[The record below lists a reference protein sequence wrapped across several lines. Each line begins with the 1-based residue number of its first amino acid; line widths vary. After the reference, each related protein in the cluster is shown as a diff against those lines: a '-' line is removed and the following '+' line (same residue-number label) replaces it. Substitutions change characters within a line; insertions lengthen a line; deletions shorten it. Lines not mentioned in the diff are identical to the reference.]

1 MPDILEQLG
10 VNVPP
15 PPVGGLGAQ
24 PGKPP
29 MAEMSA
35 PADLGGIR
43 SLADTLIVGAL
54 ELLTQALSLEGS
66 ASDRGDT
73 IIRAIGS
80 LRKIV
85 PPEKVKEAQA
95 NIAQFL
101 GGIAQGAQQGMPPVG
116 GPAGAPGA
124 PPAGMPPGAPPGIPE
139 V

>member
-35 PADLGGIR
+35 PPDLGGIR

-101 GGIAQGAQQGMPPVG
+101 GGIAQGMPPVG
-116 GPAGAPGA
+116 GPAGTPGA
-124 PPAGMPPGAPPGIPE
+124 PPAGMPPGASSGIPG

>member
-10 VNVPP
+10 VTLPP
-15 PPVGGLGAQ
+15 PPTGGLAAQ
-24 PGKPP
+24 QTKPP
-29 MAEMSA
+29 MAEMTT
-35 PADLGGIR
+35 PADLGGVK
-43 SLADTLIVGAL
+43 SLSDTLIVGAL

-73 IIRAIGS
+73 LVRVIGS

-95 NIAQFL
+95 NIAQLL
-101 GGIAQGAQQGMPPVG
+101 GGIGQAAPAAPVPPVG
-116 GPAGAPGA
+116 MPA
-124 PPAGMPPGAPPGIPE
+124 PPMAGPT